1 MNVLEY
7 FLELAEIDNVHPN
20 EDEVLAYIKS
30 KLEESKTLY
39 SQDNFGNIVA
49 TIPSYSDSQPIA
61 LSGHIDIAAPLNG
74 REIVRQDNIIKTDG
88 KSLLGGD
95 DKTAVASMLWLAQE
109 INDKKLKPKRTIE
122 LIFTV
127 GEESGLMGARN
138 LDYSL
143 VKSKDVLVFDWTGS
157 VNRTITRSPAYV
169 KLDVKYKGL
178 DAHPAEWQKGINAGH
193 HLMKAASE
201 LQQGEIEPGVTFNIG
216 RVNIGKA
223 RNQVPG
229 LAKLEAELR
238 SFDYDKV
245 LSGAETASNH
255 FKQVAEAAKIKCDIT
270 LDSEAAAYELDQ
282 NSELFKKVEQALK
295 SIGLEPRLEEAYGC
309 FDGNIFAKQGLN
321 VVILGASFY
330 NPHGPNEYID
340 INELEQMATFIKN
353 FATK

>member
-7 FLELAEIDNVHPN
+7 FLELAEIDNVHPD

-30 KLEESKTLY
+30 KLDESKTPY
-39 SQDNFGNIVA
+39 NQDNFGNIVA
-49 TIPSYSDSQPIA
+49 TIPSENDSQPIA
-61 LSGHIDIAAPLNG
+61 LSGHVDIAAPLNG
-74 REIVRQDNIIKTDG
+74 RALIRRDNIIKTDG

-95 DKTAVASMLWLAQE
+95 DKTAVAAMLWLAQE
-109 INDKKLKPKRTIE
+109 VNSTQIETKRPIE

-127 GEESGLMGARN
+127 GEESGLMGAKN

-143 VKSKDVLVFDWTGS
+143 VQAEDILVFDWTGS

-169 KLDVKYKGL
+169 KLDVKFIGKS
-178 DAHPAEWQKGINAGH
+178 AHPAEWQKGINAGH

-201 LQQGEIEPGVTFNIG
+201 LQQGELEEGVTFNIG
-216 RVNIGKA
+216 RVNIGEA

-229 LAKLEAELR
+229 IAQLEAELR

-245 LSGAETASNH
+245 LSSAETVSNH

-295 SIGLEPRLEEAYGC
+295 SIGLEPRFEETYGC

-353 FATK
+353 FVCK